1 MNHQFQPRGP
11 NFSLILRNLLMGLVI
26 FIPAM
31 SSFGTVGAGERG
43 VRLRFSAVTG
53 SVLDEGLY
61 FQIPF
66 VERVVTM
73 SVQIEKYEASAD
85 AASKDLQSVST
96 TVAVNYHLDP
106 SRVDSVYQE
115 FREQYRV
122 RSIEPSIQESVK
134 SAIAR
139 YTAEELITKRAQ
151 VRDDIKANVKEKIEP
166 NGIILD
172 ELNIVNFSF
181 SKSFNIAIE
190 KKVTAEQEA
199 FAAQNKLEQVKF
211 EAQQQIEEAKGK
223 AEAIRIE
230 AEALRQSPQVLELR
244 ALEKWDGVLPKVTG
258 ENVPFVNVNTK

>member
-1 MNHQFQPRGP
+1 MNQQYDSSATIAATIVKRALMFLV
-11 NFSLILRNLLMGLVI
+11 FLL
-26 FIPAM
+26 PAW
-31 SSFGTVGAGERG
+31 SAFGTVGAGERG
-43 VRLRFSAVTG
+43 VKLRFSAVTG

-61 FQIPF
+61 FQIPLA
-66 VERVVTM
+66 ERVVTM

-96 TVAVNYHLDP
+96 TVAVNYHLNPDT
-106 SRVDSVYQE
+106 VDSVYQE
-115 FREQYRV
+115 FRDEYRM
-122 RSIEPSIQESVK
+122 RIIEPSIQEAVK
-134 SAIAR
+134 SAIAV
-139 YTAEELITKRAQ
+139 YTAEELITKRPQ
-151 VRDDIKANVKEKIEP
+151 VRDDIKANVKEKMEP

-199 FAAQNKLEQVKF
+199 FAAQNKLEQVKY
-211 EAQQQIEEAKGK
+211 EAQQRIEEAKGK

-230 AEALRQSPQVLELR
+230 ADALRQSPQVLELR

-258 ENVPFVNVNTK
+258 ETVPFVNVQ

>member
-1 MNHQFQPRGP
+1 MSNQMHP
-11 NFSLILRNLLMGLVI
+11 NVAIFRNILILFVVVI
-26 FIPAM
+26 PLF
-31 SSFGTVGAGERG
+31 SGFGTVGAGERG

-53 SVLDEGLY
+53 DILDEGLY

-66 VERVVTM
+66 VDRVVTM
-73 SVQIEKYEASAD
+73 SVQIEKNEASAD

-106 SRVDSVYQE
+106 TRVDSVYQE
-115 FREQYRV
+115 FRNEYQSR
-122 RSIEPSIQESVK
+122 IIDPSIQEAVK
-134 SAIAR
+134 SAIAL
-139 YTAEELITKRAQ
+139 YTAEELITKRTD
-151 VRDDIKANVKEKIEP
+151 VREAIKAKVQEKIEP

-181 SKSFNIAIE
+181 SKSFNVAIE

-230 AEALRQSPQVLELR
+230 AEALKKSPAVLQLR

-258 ENVPFVNVNTK
+258 ESVPFINVQ

>member
-1 MNHQFQPRGP
+1 MTSQFDTRISI
-11 NFSLILRNLLMGLVI
+11 FRNLLIVFVVI
-26 FIPAM
+26 VPLM
-31 SSFGTVGAGERG
+31 SGFGTVGAGERG

-66 VERVVTM
+66 VERVVKM
-73 SVQIEKYEASAD
+73 SVQIEKDEASSD

-96 TVAVNYHLDP
+96 RVAVNYHLDP
-106 SRVDSVYQE
+106 ARVDSVYQE
-115 FREQYRV
+115 FRDEYQARI
-122 RSIEPSIQESVK
+122 IEPSIQEAVK
-134 SAIAR
+134 SAIAL
-139 YTAEELITKRAQ
+139 YTAEELITKRSD
-151 VRDDIKANVKEKIEP
+151 VREAIKTNVKEKIEP

-172 ELNIVNFSF
+172 ELNIVDFAFSN
-181 SKSFNIAIE
+181 SFNIAIE

-230 AEALRQSPQVLELR
+230 AEALKKSPAVLELR
-244 ALEKWDGVLPKVTG
+244 ALEKWNGVLPKVTG
-258 ENVPFVNVNTK
+258 ENVPFINVN

>member
-1 MNHQFQPRGP
+1 MTNQFEARASS
-11 NFSLILRNLLMGLVI
+11 FAAIVRNIMIAIVV
-26 FIPAM
+26 FIPLMA
-31 SSFGTVGAGERG
+31 SFGTVGAGERG

-106 SRVDSVYQE
+106 STVDSVYQE
-115 FREQYRV
+115 FRDEYRV
-122 RSIEPSIQESVK
+122 RIIEPSIQEAVK

-139 YTAEELITKRAQ
+139 YTAEELITKRAA
-151 VRDDIKANVKEKIEP
+151 VRDDIKANVQEKMEP

-211 EAQQQIEEAKGK
+211 EAQQRVEEAKGK

-258 ENVPFVNVNTK
+258 DSVPFVNVK

>member
-1 MNHQFQPRGP
+1 MSNQMHP
-11 NFSLILRNLLMGLVI
+11 NVAIFRNILILFVVVI
-26 FIPAM
+26 PLI
-31 SSFGTVGAGERG
+31 SGFGTIGAGERG

-53 SVLDEGLY
+53 NVLDEGLY

-66 VERVVTM
+66 VDRVVTM
-73 SVQIEKYEASAD
+73 SVQIEKNEASAD

-106 SRVDSVYQE
+106 TRVDSVYQE
-115 FREQYRV
+115 FRNEYQSR
-122 RSIEPSIQESVK
+122 IIDPSIQEAVK
-134 SAIAR
+134 SAIAL
-139 YTAEELITKRAQ
+139 YTAEELITKRTD
-151 VRDDIKANVKEKIEP
+151 VREAIKTKVKEKIEP

-181 SKSFNIAIE
+181 SKSFNVAIE

-230 AEALRQSPQVLELR
+230 AEALKKSPAVLQLR

-258 ENVPFVNVNTK
+258 ENVPFINVQ

>member
-1 MNHQFQPRGP
+1 MHP
-11 NFSLILRNLLMGLVI
+11 NVAIFRNILILFVVVI
-26 FIPAM
+26 PLF
-31 SSFGTVGAGERG
+31 SGFGTVGAGERG

-53 SVLDEGLY
+53 DILDEGLY

-66 VERVVTM
+66 VDRVVTM
-73 SVQIEKYEASAD
+73 SVQIEKNEASAD

-106 SRVDSVYQE
+106 TRVDSVYQE
-115 FREQYRV
+115 FRNEYQSR
-122 RSIEPSIQESVK
+122 IIDPSIQEAVK
-134 SAIAR
+134 SAIAL
-139 YTAEELITKRAQ
+139 YTAEELITKRTD
-151 VRDDIKANVKEKIEP
+151 VREAIKAKVQEKIEP

-181 SKSFNIAIE
+181 SKSFNVAIE

-230 AEALRQSPQVLELR
+230 AEALKKSPAVLQLR

-258 ENVPFVNVNTK
+258 ESVPFINVQ

>member
-1 MNHQFQPRGP
+1 MSNQMHP
-11 NFSLILRNLLMGLVI
+11 NVAIFRNILILFVVVI
-26 FIPAM
+26 PLF
-31 SSFGTVGAGERG
+31 SGFGTIGAGERG

-53 SVLDEGLY
+53 NVLDEGLY

-66 VERVVTM
+66 VDRVVTM
-73 SVQIEKYEASAD
+73 SVQIEKNEASAD

-106 SRVDSVYQE
+106 ARVDSVYQE
-115 FREQYRV
+115 FRNQYQSR
-122 RSIEPSIQESVK
+122 IIDPSIQEAVK
-134 SAIAR
+134 SAIAL
-139 YTAEELITKRAQ
+139 YTAEELITKRTD
-151 VRDDIKANVKEKIEP
+151 VREAIKAKVQEKIEP

-181 SKSFNIAIE
+181 SKSFNVAIE

-230 AEALRQSPQVLELR
+230 AEALKKSPAVLQLR

-258 ENVPFVNVNTK
+258 ESVPFINVQ

>member
-1 MNHQFQPRGP
+1 
-11 NFSLILRNLLMGLVI
+11 MGD
-26 FIPAM
+26 
-31 SSFGTVGAGERG
+31 
-43 VRLRFSAVTG
+43 
-53 SVLDEGLY
+53 VLDEGLY

-73 SVQIEKYEASAD
+73 SVQIEKNEASAD

-106 SRVDSVYQE
+106 ARVDSVYQE
-115 FREQYRV
+115 FRNDYQSR
-122 RSIEPSIQESVK
+122 IIDPSIQEAVK
-134 SAIAR
+134 SAIAL
-139 YTAEELITKRAQ
+139 YTAEELITKRTD
-151 VRDDIKANVKEKIEP
+151 VREAIMTKVKEKIEP

-199 FAAQNKLEQVKF
+199 FAAKNKLEQVKF

-230 AEALRQSPQVLELR
+230 AEALKQSPAVLQLR

-258 ENVPFVNVNTK
+258 ESVPFISVQ

>member
-1 MNHQFQPRGP
+1 MSTPIDEKIALFRTA
-11 NFSLILRNLLMGLVI
+11 LIGIVVVLPL
-26 FIPAM
+26 F
-31 SSFGTVGAGERG
+31 SSFGTIGAGERG

-53 SVLDEGLY
+53 DVLGEGLY
-61 FQIPF
+61 FQIPL
-66 VERVVTM
+66 VDRVVPM
-73 SVQIEKYEASAD
+73 SVQIEKDEASSD

-96 TVAVNYHLDP
+96 RVAVNYHLDP
-106 SRVDSVYQE
+106 ARVDSVYQE
-115 FREQYRV
+115 FRNDYQERI
-122 RSIEPSIQESVK
+122 IEPSIQEAVK

-139 YTAEELITKRAQ
+139 YTAEELITKRSD
-151 VRDDIKANVKEKIEP
+151 VREAIKLNVEEKIEP

-172 ELNIVNFSF
+172 ELNIVDFSF
-181 SKSFNIAIE
+181 SNSFNVAIE

-230 AEALRQSPQVLELR
+230 AEALKKSPAVLQLR

-258 ENVPFVNVNTK
+258 ESVPFINIK

>member
-1 MNHQFQPRGP
+1 MTNQFEARASTFATVAR
-11 NFSLILRNLLMGLVI
+11 NILISIVVFVPL
-26 FIPAM
+26 M

-106 SRVDSVYQE
+106 STVDSVYQE
-115 FREQYRV
+115 FRDEYRA
-122 RSIEPSIQESVK
+122 RIIEPSIQEAVK

-139 YTAEELITKRAQ
+139 YTAEELITKRAA
-151 VRDDIKANVKEKIEP
+151 VRDDIKANVQEKMEP
-166 NGIILD
+166 NGISLD

-211 EAQQQIEEAKGK
+211 EAQQRVEEAKGK

-230 AEALRQSPQVLELR
+230 ADALRQSPQVLELR

-258 ENVPFVNVNTK
+258 ENVPFINVN

>member
-1 MNHQFQPRGP
+1 MNPAFDAKIA
-11 NFSLILRNLLMGLVI
+11 LVRNLLIAFVVI
-26 FIPAM
+26 TPLF
-31 SSFGTVGAGERG
+31 SGFGTVGAGERG

-53 SVLDEGLY
+53 DVLDEGLY

-73 SVQIEKYEASAD
+73 SVQIEKDEASAD

-96 TVAVNYHLDP
+96 RVAVNYHLDP

-115 FREQYRV
+115 FRDEYQTRI
-122 RSIEPSIQESVK
+122 IEPSIQEAVK
-134 SAIAR
+134 SAIAL
-139 YTAEELITKRAQ
+139 YTAEELITKRTD
-151 VRDDIKANVKEKIEP
+151 VREAIKMNVKEKIEP

-172 ELNIVNFSF
+172 ELNIVDFAFSN
-181 SKSFNIAIE
+181 SFNIAIE

-211 EAQQQIEEAKGK
+211 EAQQQIEDAKGK

-230 AEALRQSPQVLELR
+230 AEALKKSPAVLELR
-244 ALEKWDGVLPKVTG
+244 ALEKWNGVLPKVTG
-258 ENVPFVNVNTK
+258 ENVPFINVN

>member
-1 MNHQFQPRGP
+1 M
-11 NFSLILRNLLMGLVI
+11 FS
-26 FIPAM
+26 A
-31 SSFGTVGAGERG
+31 FGTVGAGERG
-43 VRLRFSAVTG
+43 VRLRFSAVMG
-53 SVLDEGLY
+53 DVLDEGLY

-73 SVQIEKYEASAD
+73 SVQIEKNEASAD

-106 SRVDSVYQE
+106 ARVDSVYQE
-115 FREQYRV
+115 FRNDYQSR
-122 RSIEPSIQESVK
+122 IIDPSIQEAVK
-134 SAIAR
+134 SAIAL
-139 YTAEELITKRAQ
+139 YTAEELITKRTD
-151 VRDDIKANVKEKIEP
+151 VREAIMTKVKEKIEP

-199 FAAQNKLEQVKF
+199 FAAKNKLEQVKF

-230 AEALRQSPQVLELR
+230 AEALKQSPAVLQLR

-258 ENVPFVNVNTK
+258 ESVPFISVQ

>member
-1 MNHQFQPRGP
+1 MSNYREPIAIFR
-11 NFSLILRNLLMGLVI
+11 NILILVVLVI
-26 FIPAM
+26 PLF
-31 SSFGTVGAGERG
+31 SGFGTVGAGERG

-53 SVLDEGLY
+53 DILDEGLY

-66 VERVVTM
+66 VDRVVTM
-73 SVQIEKYEASAD
+73 SVQIEKNEASAD

-106 SRVDSVYQE
+106 ARVDSVYQE
-115 FREQYRV
+115 FRNQYQSR
-122 RSIEPSIQESVK
+122 IIDPSIQEAVK
-134 SAIAR
+134 SAIAL
-139 YTAEELITKRAQ
+139 YTAEELITKRTD
-151 VRDDIKANVKEKIEP
+151 VREAIKAKVQEKIEP

-181 SKSFNIAIE
+181 SKSFNVAIE

-230 AEALRQSPQVLELR
+230 AEALKKSPAVLQLR

-258 ENVPFVNVNTK
+258 ESVPFINVQ

>member
-1 MNHQFQPRGP
+1 MNNQFEARA
-11 NFSLILRNLLMGLVI
+11 SLFASIARNILIGFVLLVPL
-26 FIPAM
+26 M

-53 SVLDEGLY
+53 AVLDEGLF

-66 VERVVTM
+66 VERVVRM

-106 SRVDSVYQE
+106 TRVDSVYQE
-115 FREQYRV
+115 FRDEYRV
-122 RSIEPSIQESVK
+122 RIIEPSIQESVK

-139 YTAEELITKRAQ
+139 YTAEELITKRAA

-181 SKSFNIAIE
+181 SKSFNVAIE

-258 ENVPFVNVNTK
+258 ENVPFIKVD

>member
-1 MNHQFQPRGP
+1 MSNQYRE
-11 NFSLILRNLLMGLVI
+11 SASIVRNIAI
-26 FIPAM
+26 FIVVLVGL
-31 SSFGTVGAGERG
+31 SSGFGTVDAGERG

-53 SVLDEGLY
+53 DILGEGLY

-66 VERVVTM
+66 VDRVVTM
-73 SVQIEKYEASAD
+73 SVQIEKNETSAD

-106 SRVDSVYQE
+106 TRVDSVYQE
-115 FREQYRV
+115 FRDEYRT
-122 RSIEPSIQESVK
+122 RIIAPSIQEAVK
-134 SAIAR
+134 SAIAL
-139 YTAEELITKRAQ
+139 YTAEELITKRTD
-151 VRDDIKANVKEKIEP
+151 VREAIKTNVKAKIEP
-166 NGIILD
+166 NGIMLD

-181 SKSFNIAIE
+181 SKSFNVAIE

-230 AEALRQSPQVLELR
+230 AEALKQSPAVLELR

-258 ENVPFVNVNTK
+258 DNVPFINVQ

>member
-1 MNHQFQPRGP
+1 MNNQFEPDPSAIQGIIR
-11 NFSLILRNLLMGLVI
+11 FLLIGIVVL
-26 FIPAM
+26 IPLK

-53 SVLDEGLY
+53 SILDEGLY

-73 SVQIEKYEASAD
+73 SVQIEKDEASAD

-106 SRVDSVYQE
+106 TKVNSVYQE
-115 FREQYRV
+115 FRNDYRG
-122 RSIEPSIQESVK
+122 RIIEPSIQEAVK

-139 YTAEELITKRAQ
+139 YTAEELITKRAE

-172 ELNIVNFSF
+172 ELNIVDFSF
-181 SKSFNIAIE
+181 SKSFNVAIE

-211 EAQQQIEEAKGK
+211 EAQQRVEEAKGK

-258 ENVPFVNVNTK
+258 ESVPFVNVK

>member
-1 MNHQFQPRGP
+1 MSTNIDDRIAVF
-11 NFSLILRNLLMGLVI
+11 RNLLIAFVLIVPL
-26 FIPAM
+26 FSA
-31 SSFGTVGAGERG
+31 FGTVGAGERG

-73 SVQIEKYEASAD
+73 SVQIEKDEASAD

-106 SRVDSVYQE
+106 ARVDSVYQE
-115 FREQYRV
+115 FRDEYQSRI
-122 RSIEPSIQESVK
+122 IEPSIQEAVK
-134 SAIAR
+134 SAIAL
-139 YTAEELITKRAQ
+139 YTAEELITKRTD
-151 VRDDIKANVKEKIEP
+151 VREAIKTNVKEKIEP

-181 SKSFNIAIE
+181 SNSFNIAIE

-211 EAQQQIEEAKGK
+211 EAQQQVEEAKGK

-230 AEALRQSPQVLELR
+230 AEALRQSPAVLELR
-244 ALEKWDGVLPKVTG
+244 ALEKWNGVLPKVTG
-258 ENVPFVNVNTK
+258 GSTPFVKID

>member
-1 MNHQFQPRGP
+1 MKIEYGQPGP
-11 NFSLILRNLLMGLVI
+11 DYSGLIRTFLILIVLG
-26 FIPAM
+26 IPAV
-31 SSFGTVGAGERG
+31 SGFGTVGAGERG

-53 SVLDEGLY
+53 SVLGEGLY

-73 SVQIEKYEASAD
+73 SVQIEKDEASAD

-96 TVAVNYHLDP
+96 RVAVNYHLDP
-106 SRVDSVYQE
+106 ERVDAVYQE
-115 FREQYRV
+115 FRNDYRG
-122 RSIEPSIQESVK
+122 RIIEPSIQEAVK

-139 YTAEELITKRAQ
+139 YTAEELITKRAA

-172 ELNIVNFSF
+172 ELNIVDFSF

-211 EAQQQIEEAKGK
+211 EAQQRIEEAKGK

-230 AEALRQSPQVLELR
+230 AEALRKSPQVLELR

-258 ENVPFVNVNTK
+258 ETVPFVNVQ

>member
-1 MNHQFQPRGP
+1 MSNQVT
-11 NFSLILRNLLMGLVI
+11 SSISI
-26 FIPAM
+26 FINILIVGIVA
-31 SSFGTVGAGERG
+31 SVLFSGFGTVGAGERG
-43 VRLRFSAVTG
+43 VRLRFSAVSG
-53 SVLDEGLY
+53 SILGEGLY
-61 FQIPF
+61 FQVPF
-66 VERVVTM
+66 VDRVVTM
-73 SVQIEKYEASAD
+73 SVQTEKDEASAD

-106 SRVDSVYQE
+106 NKVDSVYQE
-115 FREQYRV
+115 FRNQYQSRI
-122 RSIEPSIQESVK
+122 IEPSIQEAVK
-134 SAIAR
+134 SAIAL
-139 YTAEELITKRAQ
+139 YTAEELITKRTD
-151 VRDDIKANVKEKIEP
+151 VREAIKTKIKAKIEP

-230 AEALRQSPQVLELR
+230 AEALKQSPAVLQLR

-258 ENVPFVNVNTK
+258 ESVPFINIQ

>member
-1 MNHQFQPRGP
+1 MNRPHDSGAEIFASIVKR
-11 NFSLILRNLLMGLVI
+11 SLMFLV
-26 FIPAM
+26 FLVPTWSA
-31 SSFGTVGAGERG
+31 FGTVGAGERG
-43 VRLRFSAVTG
+43 VKLRFSAVTG
-53 SVLDEGLY
+53 TVLDEGLY

-66 VERVVTM
+66 AERVVTM

-96 TVAVNYHLDP
+96 TVAVNYHLNP
-106 SRVDSVYQE
+106 ETVDSVYQE
-115 FREQYRV
+115 FRDEYRM
-122 RSIEPSIQESVK
+122 RIIEPSIQEAVK
-134 SAIAR
+134 SAIAV
-139 YTAEELITKRAQ
+139 YTAEELITKRPQ
-151 VRDDIKANVKEKIEP
+151 VRDDIKENVKEKMEP

-199 FAAQNKLEQVKF
+199 FAAQNKLEQVKY
-211 EAQQQIEEAKGK
+211 EAQQRVEEAKGK

-230 AEALRQSPQVLELR
+230 ADALRQSPQVLELR

-258 ENVPFVNVNTK
+258 ETVPFVNLQ

>member
-1 MNHQFQPRGP
+1 MSRPY
-11 NFSLILRNLLMGLVI
+11 SESVSIVRNIAI
-26 FIPAM
+26 FIVILVGLMA
-31 SSFGTVGAGERG
+31 SFGTVGAGERG

-73 SVQIEKYEASAD
+73 SVQIEKNEASAD

-106 SRVDSVYQE
+106 NRVDSVYQE
-115 FREQYRV
+115 FRDDYQV
-122 RSIEPSIQESVK
+122 RIIEPSIQEAVK
-134 SAIAR
+134 SAIAL
-139 YTAEELITKRAQ
+139 YTAEELITKRTD
-151 VRDDIKANVKEKIEP
+151 VREAIKTNVKAKIEP

-230 AEALRQSPQVLELR
+230 AEALKQSPAVLELR

-258 ENVPFVNVNTK
+258 ENVPFININ

>member
-1 MNHQFQPRGP
+1 MSDHIEQKVT
-11 NFSLILRNLLMGLVI
+11 IVRNLLIGFVAIVLL
-26 FIPAM
+26 F

-43 VRLRFSAVTG
+43 VRLRFSAVSG
-53 SVLDEGLY
+53 SILDEGLY

-73 SVQIEKYEASAD
+73 SVQIEKDEASAD

-106 SRVDSVYQE
+106 EQVDSVYQE
-115 FREQYRV
+115 FRDEYRS
-122 RSIEPSIQESVK
+122 RIIEPSIQEAVK

-139 YTAEELITKRAQ
+139 YTAEELITKRTD
-151 VRDDIKANVKEKIEP
+151 VREAIKTNVKEKIEP
-166 NGIILD
+166 NGIVLD

-181 SKSFNIAIE
+181 SNSFNVAIE

-230 AEALRQSPQVLELR
+230 AEALRQSPAVLELR

-258 ENVPFVNVNTK
+258 DSVPFVKID